1 MRGNIYFNDTK
12 NPSLRMINGISAYV
26 RQDDNFLLSHLTVRE
41 TLQYAAELKMDHTL
55 TKQQKHRK
63 VEDIV
68 DLLGLREC
76 VDVIIG
82 NDAVKGCSGG
92 QRRRVSIGIQL
103 VTEPAC
109 LFLDE
114 PTTGLDALTA
124 KAVVLTLKRIAA
136 SGRTVVC
143 TIHQPRADIWHVFDN
158 VVLLVTGGCAAYSGR
173 ADEVVEYFED
183 AGHVAPAF
191 INVPGMYKQWKSC
204 DGSNELCPTDSF
216 LWSSRFHS

>member
-1 MRGNIYFNDTK
+1 MQGNIYFNDTR
-12 NPSLRMINGISAYV
+12 NPSLRMINGVSAYV

-41 TLQYAAELKMDHTL
+41 TLQYAAELKMDHNL
-55 TKQQKHRK
+55 TKKQKHSK
-63 VEDIV
+63 VEDII

-76 VDVIIG
+76 SNVIIG

-124 KAVVLTLKRIAA
+124 KVVILTLKQIAA

-173 ADEVVEYFED
+173 ADKVVEYFED

-191 INVPGMYKQWKSC
+191 TNVPGKEDIQKS
-204 DGSNELCPTDSF
+204 NLQK
-216 LWSSRFHS
+216 

>member
-1 MRGNIYFNDTK
+1 MKGGLYFNDSK
-12 NPSLRMINGISAYV
+12 NPSLRTINGVCSYV

-41 TLQYAAELKMDHTL
+41 TLQYAAELRMDGNL
-55 TKQQKHRK
+55 TKQQKHSK
-63 VEDIV
+63 VEDII
-68 DLLGLREC
+68 DLLGLRDC
-76 VDVIIG
+76 ADVIIG
-82 NDAVKGCSGG
+82 SSAVKGCSGG

-124 KAVVLTLKRIAA
+124 KAVVLTLKQIAA

-173 ADEVVEYFED
+173 ADKVVEYFED

-191 INVPGMYKQWKSC
+191 TNVPGNDDNQMSSLQERLFLSV
-204 DGSNELCPTDSF
+204 SNTFFFF
-216 LWSSRFHS
+216 L